1 MQGQA
6 VGYAVRFD
14 DRSCDRTAIRYVTD
28 GVLLREAMVDP
39 SLSRYSVI
47 VLGGWVGGWV
57 STTAWAAAADIILDC
72 SALTMARWLHR

>member
-47 VLGGWVGGWV
+47 VLGG
-57 STTAWAAAADIILDC
+57 
-72 SALTMARWLHR
+72 